1 MEVENSIFFAA
12 VEDILREGRMV
23 TVVMRGTSMQPL
35 LREPDK
41 VTLAPKDGTEKVG
54 DVVLF
59 RYGKVHLLHR
69 IKAIDGDDI
78 TMQGDNSYGCEHVR
92 RGDIVAR
99 LVKVTRRSGK
109 EIEVGSAEWQR
120 LSRLSLQRKAARNT
134 GIRWL
139 GRRGRR
145 QLRPWYFAA
154 IIFLM
159 WAPLNGVGIPLD
171 NYILGLRADHLLHAS
186 VYIPMALFCIDLLQ
200 RKRWWLLWLA
210 GCLFGLMTEY
220 GQYLLPF
227 RKFDINDMVANVIG
241 VSLGWLAI
249 IIYAKW
255 KKNSTI
261 ANSKQLDN
269 GKR

>member
-12 VEDILREGRMV
+12 VEDLIREGRKV

-41 VTLAPKDGTEKVG
+41 VTLAPADGAEKVG

-69 IKAIDGDDI
+69 IKAIDGDNI

-120 LSRLSLQRKAARNT
+120 LSHLSLQRKAARNT

-145 QLRPWYFAA
+145 QLRPWYFGI

-171 NYILGLRADHLLHAS
+171 NYILGLRADHLLHAL
-186 VYIPMALFCIDLLQ
+186 VYLPIALFCIDLLHRRQ
-200 RKRWWLLWLA
+200 WGLLWLA
-210 GCLFGLMTEY
+210 CCLFGLMTEF
-220 GQYLLPF
+220 GQYLLPY
-227 RKFDINDMVANVIG
+227 RKFDINDMVANLIG
-241 VSLGWLAI
+241 VSLSWLAI
-249 IIYAKW
+249 IIYTIS
-255 KKNSTI
+255 KKSSTF
-261 ANSKQLDN
+261 ANSKQPDN

>member
-1 MEVENSIFFAA
+1 MEIENSIFFAT
-12 VEDILREGRMV
+12 VEERLREGDRV
-23 TVVMRGTSMQPL
+23 SIVLRGTSMQPL

-41 VTLAPKDGTEKVG
+41 VTLAPLDREPRVG

-59 RYGKVHLLHR
+59 RYGKEHRLHR
-69 IKAIDGDDI
+69 IIAIDGDEV
-78 TMQGDNSYGCEHVR
+78 TMQGDNCYVCEHVR

-109 EIEVGSAEWQR
+109 QIEVDSAEWQR

-154 IIFLM
+154 LAFLM

-186 VYIPMALFCIDLLQ
+186 VYLPIALFLMDLTP
-200 RKRWWLLWLA
+200 RRRWWLLWIASIAIGLA
-210 GCLFGLMTEY
+210 TEW

-227 RKFDINDMVANVIG
+227 RKFDINDMVANMIG
-241 VSLGWLAI
+241 VTLSWLAI
-249 IIYAKW
+249 IIRSIS
-255 KKNSTI
+255 KKSSNF
-261 ANSKQLDN
+261 ANSKLTDN

>member
-1 MEVENSIFFAA
+1 MKVENSIFFGA
-12 VEDILREGRMV
+12 VEEILNEGRMV
-23 TVVMRGTSMQPL
+23 SIVMRGTSMQPI

-41 VTLAPKDGTEKVG
+41 VTLEPAKGRAEVG

-69 IKAIDGDDI
+69 IIAINGDNV
-78 TMQGDNSYGCEHVR
+78 TMQGDNSYSCEHIR

-109 EIEVGSAEWQR
+109 VITTDSAEWQR
-120 LSRLSLQRKAARNT
+120 LSRQSLRRKAVRNT

-145 QLRPWYFAA
+145 QLRPWYFGI

-186 VYIPMALFCIDLLQ
+186 VYLPIALFCIDLLHRRQ
-200 RKRWWLLWLA
+200 WGLLWLA
-210 GCLFGLMTEY
+210 CCLFGLMTEF
-220 GQYLLPF
+220 GQYLLPY
-227 RKFDINDMVANVIG
+227 RKFDINDMVANLIG
-241 VSLGWLAI
+241 VSLSWLAI
-249 IIYAKW
+249 IIYTIS
-255 KKNSTI
+255 KKSSTF
-261 ANSKQLDN
+261 ANSKQPDN